1 MRTMTTNEVT
11 NVVFLINKA
20 EEIEESR
27 NLSIRSLMHLQA
39 QADTYYDLILSDS
52 IVHQS
57 SLIDPLEKACDIF
70 DMLIAEHQHNEYM
83 SKVAALC
90 NNDEYEALPDSIRRT
105 K

>member
-11 NVVFLINKA
+11 NVVSLINKA
-20 EEIEESR
+20 EEIEESH

-39 QADTYYDLILSDS
+39 QADTYYDLILSDA

-57 SLIDPLEKACDIF
+57 NLIDPLEKACDIF
-70 DMLIAEHQHNEYM
+70 DDLIAEHQLNEYM
-83 SKVAALC
+83 SKVAALWD
-90 NNDEYEALPDSIRRT
+90 NDEYEALPDTIRRT